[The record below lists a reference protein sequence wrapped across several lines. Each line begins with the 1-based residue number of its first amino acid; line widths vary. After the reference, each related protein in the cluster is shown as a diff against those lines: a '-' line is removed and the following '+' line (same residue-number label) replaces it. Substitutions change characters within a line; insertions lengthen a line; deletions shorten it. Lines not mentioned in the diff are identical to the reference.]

1 MYVFT
6 SKSAIES
13 EPEFEQPGFFRT
25 NAEANDEPMDDES
38 MDDTA
43 NKSLKHAKLLEKD
56 RKSGIVEANKGCPDS
71 VNGIINQHL
80 NPSLPFRMNS
90 QISKTSLL
98 YIHPTTKT

>member
-6 SKSAIES
+6 PKSANKS

-43 NKSLKHAKLLEKD
+43 NKSLEHAKPLEKD
-56 RKSGIVEANKGCPDS
+56 RKLGKKNY
-71 VNGIINQHL
+71 
-80 NPSLPFRMNS
+80 R
-90 QISKTSLL
+90 
-98 YIHPTTKT
+98 